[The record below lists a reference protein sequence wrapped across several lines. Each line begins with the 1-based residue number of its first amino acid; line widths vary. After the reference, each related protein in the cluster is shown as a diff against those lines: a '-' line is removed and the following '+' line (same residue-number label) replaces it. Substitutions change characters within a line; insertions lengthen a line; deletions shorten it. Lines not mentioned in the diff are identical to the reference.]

1 MSCDLDASK
10 VSNTKTQQYKFK
22 IIQSLQHQKPIQYLN
37 VVIHPVVDEPKR
49 DKRKD
54 NCRY

>member
-1 MSCDLDASK
+1 MNA
-10 VSNTKTQQYKFK
+10 QQYKFK
-22 IIQSLQHQKPIQYLN
+22 NIKSLQHQKPIQYLN
-37 VVIHPVVDEPKR
+37 IVIHPVVDEPKR